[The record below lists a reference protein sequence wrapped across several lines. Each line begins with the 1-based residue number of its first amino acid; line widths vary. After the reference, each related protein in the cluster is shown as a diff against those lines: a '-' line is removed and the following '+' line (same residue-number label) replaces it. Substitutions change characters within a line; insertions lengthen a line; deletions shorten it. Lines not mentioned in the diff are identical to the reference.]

1 MNGKFDYWVTGYGT
15 GGTFHG
21 TAKYI
26 KEKNPGTKIIL
37 AEPSAANLIGSGIG
51 TKRNADGSPA
61 DSHPAFSAHP
71 VQGWTPDFIPYV
83 LEQGLGLQDEMIEIP
98 DGAAVD
104 MSQTLARTQ
113 GILTGI
119 SGGATMWAAIETA
132 KKAPEGSVL
141 VAMLPDTG
149 ERYLSTP
156 LFASIN
162 AEMDEEELSIARSTP
177 SHILEPPPKMSMS
190 AEDKDRIKKA
200 GSGVTAFAEGDLQIY
215 DPNVAGKLQG
225 TNDLMNRVKSG
236 ASFSAAS
243 PKTAEPASIMD
254 RIQGGASF
262 GKPQAESTPS
272 PPVETTNTPESSTPL
287 PQQIPKE
294 NERFQR
300 GSYARSGMAE

>member
-1 MNGKFDYWVTGYGT
+1 MKFISLFGAVAIIGRSTSITSAFISPTSKYTHQLTTSNHQLTSLNVNARGSGYG
-15 GGTFHG
+15 
-21 TAKYI
+21 
-26 KEKNPGTKIIL
+26 
-37 AEPSAANLIGSGIG
+37 
-51 TKRNADGSPA
+51 
-61 DSHPAFSAHP
+61 
-71 VQGWTPDFIPYV
+71 
-83 LEQGLGLQDEMIEIP
+83 
-98 DGAAVD
+98 
-104 MSQTLARTQ
+104 
-113 GILTGI
+113 
-119 SGGATMWAAIETA
+119 
-132 KKAPEGSVL
+132 
-141 VAMLPDTG
+141 
-149 ERYLSTP
+149 
-156 LFASIN
+156 
-162 AEMDEEELSIARSTP
+162 
-177 SHILEPPPKMSMS
+177 HILEPPPKMSMS

-272 PPVETTNTPESSTPL
+272 PPVETTNTPESSTPP

-300 GSYARSGMAE
+300 GTYARSGMAE